1 MDYLKKQK
9 RQNILHKM
17 RAKQLSNR
25 QKDNERDIIKLEKSL
40 DLLYAYGDYKQ
51 FMKTNKQQL
60 QRNSPKRIRFSK
72 KRISK
77 KLDWIKYCR
86 NN

>member
-1 MDYLKKQK
+1 
-9 RQNILHKM
+9 M
-17 RAKQLSNR
+17 RAKQLSTR
-25 QKDNERDIIKLEKSL
+25 QKENEKDIIKLEKSL

-60 QRNSPKRIRFSK
+60 QRNSPKRIRFNK

-77 KLDWIKYCR
+77 
-86 NN
+86 NSGN